1 MKRKCLICDEKFE
14 DGEEFQEHVKSH
26 EEKSILNK
34 PDFCPKVRGQR
45 ARFTMRMKKII
56 QQDMPKDWNK
66 IINAPMLFRKKNGEW
81 VQKGGDNKWELLKMK
96 YPQIAKT
103 AWEKYQ
109 EKFKDDLGF
118 VTLDNFSNTKIL
130 EEKAEVFLREES
142 TKPKK
147 KKKVGKMTKIL
158 ERLDELE
165 KRVAELEN

>member
-1 MKRKCLICDEKFE
+1 MNECIICEKEFGDE
-14 DGEEFQEHVKSH
+14 EEYKKHVQSH
-26 EEKSILNK
+26 KDESILNK

-45 ARFTMRMKKII
+45 MSFTKRMQAII
-56 QQDMPKDWNK
+56 QEDMPKDWNK
-66 IINAPMLFRKKNGEW
+66 IINAPSLFRKKNGKL

-130 EEKAEVFLREES
+130 EEKAEIFLREEA

-147 KKKVGKMTKIL
+147 KKKAGKTAKIL

>member
-1 MKRKCLICDEKFE
+1 MKRKCLWCDEKFK
-14 DGEEFQEHVKSH
+14 DEEEYQEHIKSH
-26 EEKSILNK
+26 EDESILSE

-45 ARFTMRMKKII
+45 ALFTNRMKKIM

-66 IINAPMLFRKKNGEW
+66 IINAPMLFRKKNGKW

-118 VTLDNFSNTKIL
+118 VTLDNFSDNDTLLDLAEK
-130 EEKAEVFLREES
+130 EE
-142 TKPKK
+142 PKK
-147 KKKVGKMTKIL
+147 KKKKKAGKTAKIL

-165 KRVAELEN
+165 KRVAKLEK

>member
-1 MKRKCLICDEKFE
+1 MNKCPACDE
-14 DGEEFQEHVKSH
+14 EFDDDEYQKHIKSH

-34 PDFCPKVRGQR
+34 PDFSHKIAGKRMT
-45 ARFTMRMKKII
+45 FTKRMQKII
-56 QQDMPKDWNK
+56 QEDMPKDWNR
-66 IINAPMLFRKKNGEW
+66 IINVSTLFHIVNGKLK
-81 VQKGGDNKWELLKMK
+81 QRGSIYKWELLEKR
-96 YPQIAKT
+96 YPQITKT

-118 VTLDNFSNTKIL
+118 VTLDNFSDTKIL
-130 EEKAEVFLREES
+130 EEKAEIFLREEA

-147 KKKVGKMTKIL
+147 KKKAGKTAKIL

>member
-1 MKRKCLICDEKFE
+1 MTDNCPVCDEEFE
-14 DGEEFQEHVKSH
+14 DEDRFQEHVKSH

-45 ARFTMRMKKII
+45 MSFTKRMQAII
-56 QQDMPKDWNK
+56 QEDMPKDWNK
-66 IINAPMLFRKKNGEW
+66 IINAPSLFRKKNGKL

-118 VTLDNFSNTKIL
+118 VTLDNFSDTKIL
-130 EEKAEVFLREES
+130 EEKAEIFLREEA

-147 KKKVGKMTKIL
+147 EKKVGKMTKIL
-158 ERLDELE
+158 ERLAELE